1 MIKFKHISLI
11 FSIVL
16 ITFTGSCRNRSIC
29 PNAEKGVFKNISDL
43 DGCSW
48 VIELQNGEELEAL
61 NISDF
66 DIELIED
73 KKLWVTY
80 HEEEAVSICMVGK
93 TVHIEC
99 ITDRNRD

>member
-1 MIKFKHISLI
+1 MKIKQASLI
-11 FSIVL
+11 ASILLFTLFS
-16 ITFTGSCRNRSIC
+16 SCRNESIC
-29 PNAEKGVFKNISDL
+29 PDAEKGVFKNLSDL

-48 VIELQNGEELEAL
+48 VIEMENGEELEPL

-66 DIELIED
+66 DIQLVED

-80 HEEEAVSICMVGK
+80 EEESAASICMVGK
-93 TVHIEC
+93 TVTIVC